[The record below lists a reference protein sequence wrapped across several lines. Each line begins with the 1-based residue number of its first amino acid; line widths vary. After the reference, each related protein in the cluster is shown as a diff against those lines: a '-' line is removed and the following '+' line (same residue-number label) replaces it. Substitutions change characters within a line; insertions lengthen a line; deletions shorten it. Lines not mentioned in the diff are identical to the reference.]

1 MEGVTRQRGRR
12 RRWRRR
18 ARLFIPLVAV
28 AAAGAATFFVLLS
41 GPGHAERQLV
51 STYVRAWAAAD
62 YHHMYSLL
70 SPASQQTMSE
80 RRFAAAY
87 RRDATTATTVKL
99 APQRVGKRSGEFIP
113 VRMHV
118 ETRLFGTLHETLEVP
133 LEGSG
138 SSATVHF
145 VPSLLFPGLAGRER
159 LTRHMSLAPRAALLA
174 ADGTPL
180 AEGPDRTSPIADVAG
195 QIAGVLERIPS
206 ADATRYAAQGYPPDA
221 KVGEDGLERVFQTQ
235 LAGTPGGVLRAGHRV
250 LARTAPKPGH
260 DVTTTIVP
268 AIERATIAALGGR
281 FGGIAA
287 MNPRTG
293 ALLGLAGLAF
303 SALQPPG
310 STMKIITTT
319 AALEAGIVK
328 LSTTFPIATSANL
341 EGYILHNAGGE
352 ACGGTLVNAF
362 AVSCNSVFAPLGA
375 KLGAKRLVDVAERYG
390 FNQPPGIPGAAEP
403 RIPSASAIGGDL
415 AVGSSAIGQG
425 RVQASV
431 LEMTDVAATIAMG
444 GRRPLPTLQA
454 HLPPRFVHVTSR
466 RVAGLLQKLMV
477 AVVQFGTGVSAAIP
491 GVTVAG
497 KTGTAELQNTATST
511 GANTPNAN
519 QETDAWFVG
528 YAPVGA
534 PRIVAGALFPNQGAG
549 GATAAPAV
557 REVLIAGLQATH

>member
-1 MEGVTRQRGRR
+1 
-12 RRWRRR
+12 
-18 ARLFIPLVAV
+18 LLIPLIVV
-28 AAAGAATFFVLLS
+28 AAAAVAVVLVLRA
-41 GPGHAERQLV
+41 GPGRAERQLV
-51 STYVRAWAAAD
+51 TSYVRAWAAGD
-62 YHHMYSLL
+62 YHEMYSLL
-70 SPASQQTMSE
+70 SPASKRAISE

-99 APQRVGKRSGEFIP
+99 SSQRVGKRHGEFVP
-113 VRMHV
+113 VLMLV
-118 ETRLFGTLHETLEVP
+118 TTRLFGTLHETLEVP
-133 LEGSG
+133 LDGSG
-138 SSATVHF
+138 SSATVRF
-145 VPSLLFPGLAGRER
+145 VPALLFPGLAGRER
-159 LTRHMSLAPRAALLA
+159 LTRHMSLAPRATLLA

-180 AEGPDRTSPIADVAG
+180 AQGPDRTSPIPDVAG
-195 QIAGVLERIPS
+195 QIAGVLEPIPT
-206 ADATRYAAQGYPPDA
+206 ADAATYAAQGYPADA
-221 KVGEDGLERVFQTQ
+221 KIGEDGLERAFQTQ
-235 LAGTPGGVLRAGHRV
+235 LAGTPGGVLRAGHHV
-250 LARTAPKPGH
+250 LARTAPTPGH

-268 AIERATIAALGGR
+268 AIERAAIAALGGR

-293 ALLGLAGLAF
+293 ALLGLAGVAF

-319 AALEAGIVK
+319 GALEAGIAK

-341 EGYILHNAGGE
+341 EGYILHNASGE
-352 ACGGTLVNAF
+352 ACGGTLLNAF

-375 KLGAKRLVDVAERYG
+375 KLGGKRLVDVAQRFG
-390 FNQPPGIPGAAEP
+390 FNQPPSIPGAAEP
-403 RIPSASAIGGDL
+403 TIPSASTIGGDL

-425 RVQASV
+425 RVQATV

-444 GRRPLPTLQA
+444 GRRPVPTLQA

-466 RVAGLLQKLMV
+466 HVAGLLQTLMV
-477 AVVQFGTGVSAAIP
+477 AVVRFGTGVSAAIS

-497 KTGTAELQNTATST
+497 KTGTAELQNTATAT
-511 GANTPNAN
+511 GANVPNAN
-519 QETDAWFVG
+519 QLTDAWFVG

-557 REVLIAGLQATH
+557 REVLITGLQATH

>member
-1 MEGVTRQRGRR
+1 M
-12 RRWRRR
+12 
-18 ARLFIPLVAV
+18 RLLIPVAV
-28 AAAGAATFFVLLS
+28 VTGAAVAVVLLLRG
-41 GPGHAERQLV
+41 GPGPAERQLV
-51 STYVRAWAAAD
+51 TSYVHDWAAGD
-62 YHHMYSLL
+62 YHQMYSRL
-70 SPASQQTMSE
+70 SPASQQAMSE

-99 APQRVGKRSGEFIP
+99 TAQRVGKRRGEFIP
-113 VRMHV
+113 VRMLV
-118 ETRLFGTLHETLEVP
+118 ATRLFGTLHETLEVP

-138 SSATVHF
+138 SGATVHF
-145 VPSLLFPGLAGRER
+145 IPSLLFPGLAGHER
-159 LTRHMSLAPRAALLA
+159 LSRHMALAPRAALFA

-180 AEGPDRTSPIADVAG
+180 AEGPDRTSPIADVAI
-195 QIAGVLERIPS
+195 QIAGVLGRIPS
-206 ADATRYAAQGYPPDA
+206 ADASQYAAQGYPPDA
-221 KVGEDGLERVFQTQ
+221 KVGQDGLERAFQTQ

-250 LARTAPKPGH
+250 LAQVAPTPGH
-260 DVTTTIVP
+260 GVTTTIVP
-268 AIERATIAALGGR
+268 SVERAAIAALAGR

-293 ALLGLAGLAF
+293 ALLALAGVAF

-319 AALEAGIVK
+319 GALEAGIVK
-328 LSTTFPIATSANL
+328 LSSTFPIATSANL
-341 EGYILHNAGGE
+341 EGYILHNASGE
-352 ACGGTLVNAF
+352 ACGGTLLNAF

-375 KLGAKRLVDVAERYG
+375 KLGGKRLVDVAERYG

-403 RIPSASAIGGDL
+403 TIPSASTIGGDL

-425 RVQASV
+425 RVQATV
-431 LEMTDVAATIAMG
+431 LEMTDVAATIAEG

-466 RVAGLLQKLMV
+466 HVAGLLQKMMI

-497 KTGTAELQNTATST
+497 KTGTAELQNTATTS
-511 GANTPNAN
+511 GANVANAN
-519 QETDAWFVG
+519 QLTDAWFVG
-528 YAPVGA
+528 YAPVGSA
-534 PRIVAGALFPNQGAG
+534 GGPKIVAGGLFPNQGAG

>member
-1 MEGVTRQRGRR
+1 
-12 RRWRRR
+12 
-18 ARLFIPLVAV
+18 LLIPLAVVVAAAV
-28 AAAGAATFFVLLS
+28 AAVFVLRS

-51 STYVRAWAAAD
+51 TSYVRGWAAGD
-62 YHHMYSLL
+62 YQHMYSLL
-70 SPASQQTMSE
+70 SPASRQAISE

-87 RRDATTATTVKL
+87 RRDATTATMVKL
-99 APQRVGKRSGEFIP
+99 IPQRVGKRSGVFIP
-113 VRMHV
+113 VRMLV
-118 ETRLFGTLHETLEVP
+118 ATRLFGTLPETLEVP

-195 QIAGVLERIPS
+195 QIAGALAPIPS
-206 ADATRYAAQGYPPDA
+206 HDATQYAVQGYPPDA

-235 LAGTPGGVLRAGHRV
+235 LAGTPGGVLRGGHRV
-250 LARTAPKPGH
+250 LARIAPKRGH

-268 AIERATIAALGGR
+268 AIERATIAALAGR

-319 AALEAGIVK
+319 GALEAGIVK
-328 LSTTFPIATSANL
+328 VSTTFPIATSANL

-352 ACGGTLVNAF
+352 ACGGTLLNAF

-375 KLGAKRLVDVAERYG
+375 KLGGKRLVDVAERYG

-403 RIPSASAIGGDL
+403 TIPSASTIGGDL

-466 RVAGLLQKLMV
+466 HVAGLLQKLMI

-497 KTGTAELQNTATST
+497 KTGTAELQNTATAS